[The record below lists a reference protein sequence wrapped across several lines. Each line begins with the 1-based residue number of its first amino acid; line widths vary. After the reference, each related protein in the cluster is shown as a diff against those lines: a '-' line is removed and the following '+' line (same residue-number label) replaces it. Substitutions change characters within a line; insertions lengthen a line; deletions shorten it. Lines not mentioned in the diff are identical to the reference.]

1 MTGTPTGIAPS
12 FGALPSSSCL
22 SFTTAQGDDCLL
34 SPFFQTRKPRLRAEG
49 KIYPLMSPGAGT
61 WTQDG
66 LTPKSTGLPLTPHC
80 LFTCVCTAPGETDY
94 RTEDLSPCSL
104 WCPPPPHCCPRQ
116 AAGGAEGRWQQVRWP
131 HLPVVRR
138 GHVPLAYPVAVV
150 GVGVVC
156 ISNPLLGWSRP

>member
-1 MTGTPTGIAPS
+1 MS
-12 FGALPSSSCL
+12 
-22 SFTTAQGDDCLL
+22 
-34 SPFFQTRKPRLRAEG
+34 R
-49 KIYPLMSPGAGT
+49 SPG
-61 WTQDG
+61 
-66 LTPKSTGLPLTPHC
+66 PCPHC

-156 ISNPLLGWSRP
+156 ISKKGLDYSLFPWFVLAIELLFCTRYLSSTECRLETAVLVKNYPLLHLYFSPDGETEIKK